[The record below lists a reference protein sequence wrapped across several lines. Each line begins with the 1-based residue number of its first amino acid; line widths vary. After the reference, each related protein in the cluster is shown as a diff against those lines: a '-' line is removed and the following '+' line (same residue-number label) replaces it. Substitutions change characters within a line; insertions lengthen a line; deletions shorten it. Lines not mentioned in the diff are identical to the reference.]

1 MSDNIMQ
8 SVGSINV
15 GDVVTRNT
23 VLIGTSGTIVKVN
36 GEGRVR
42 RRLFD
47 MGLTPG
53 AEVFLRKKVP
63 LGDPL
68 EITLRGYELSLR
80 KDEAQYVEIKVTDLP
95 STSSAEGEN
104 K

>member
-1 MSDNIMQ
+1 MLKTLDS
-8 SVGSINV
+8 
-15 GDVVTRNT
+15 
-23 VLIGTSGTIVKVN
+23 LAIGESGTITKVN

-53 AEVFLRKKVP
+53 AEVFLRKIAP
-63 LGDPL
+63 LGDPI

-80 KDEAQYVEIKVTDLP
+80 KEEASNVEVEL
-95 STSSAEGEN
+95 SEG

>member
-1 MSDNIMQ
+1 MIKTLNM
-8 SVGSINV
+8 
-15 GDVVTRNT
+15 
-23 VLIGTSGTIVKVN
+23 LAIGESGVIVKVH

-53 AEVFLRKKVP
+53 AEVYLRKMAP
-63 LGDPL
+63 LGDPI

-80 KDEAQYVEIKVTDLP
+80 KDEAAFVEVEMKG
-95 STSSAEGEN
+95 A

>member
-1 MSDNIMQ
+1 MIKTLN
-8 SVGSINV
+8 
-15 GDVVTRNT
+15 
-23 VLIGTSGTIVKVN
+23 LFKIGESGVIVKVG

-53 AEVFLRKKVP
+53 AEVYLRKVAP
-63 LGDPL
+63 MGDPL
-68 EITLRGYELSLR
+68 EVTLRGYELSLR
-80 KDEAQYVEIKVTDLP
+80 KDEAQWVELEVKEE
-95 STSSAEGEN
+95 EG